1 MIHRLFFFSISLLLY
16 SIFGK
21 SILFKFFFKFIFNNK
36 KRSICIF
43 LLKDA
48 KIGVTINAVY
58 SLFRNKSF
66 FLLIEKNELVN
77 FLKSMVSLTE
87 VAQVLWLHSQTRV
100 GYWSP
105 WPSQYYIWSTF
116 GHQIT
121 GKEKKNSAFSFFLLV
136 TSVRKCYGLKFVSLQ
151 NSYVESLTP
160 DVMVFG
166 GDWVQM
172 RPWGRAQASI
182 CVLIRRGSPF
192 MDHSLVAKGLA

>member
-87 VAQVLWLHSQTRV
+87 VAQVLWLHS
-100 GYWSP
+100 
-105 WPSQYYIWSTF
+105 
-116 GHQIT
+116 
-121 GKEKKNSAFSFFLLV
+121 
-136 TSVRKCYGLKFVSLQ
+136 
-151 NSYVESLTP
+151 
-160 DVMVFG
+160 
-166 GDWVQM
+166 
-172 RPWGRAQASI
+172 
-182 CVLIRRGSPF
+182 
-192 MDHSLVAKGLA
+192 